1 MEHIERSMNLFEENY
16 SDPSDIVYTPD
27 SVAAD
32 IVSFFPICM
41 PCLDPCAGDGVFLK
55 FLPQGAE
62 YCEIRNGKDFFNYS
76 KSVDWIVGN
85 PPYSI
90 FKDFLAHSFNIA
102 ENIVYI
108 VPTNKI
114 FQSFKVMDLIER
126 NGGIHTMLI
135 YGCGQNVGFPF
146 GFSVGAFYFKKGFN
160 GSTKIIFRRLSK
172 SLQIEQKETA

>member
-1 MEHIERSMNLFEENY
+1 MEHLERGMSLFEENY

-27 SVAAD
+27 IVAAD
-32 IVSFFPICM
+32 IVSFFPICL

-55 FLPQGAE
+55 HLPQGAD
-62 YCEIRNGKDFFNYS
+62 YCEIMEGKDFFDYHN
-76 KSVDWIVGN
+76 KIDWIVGN

-102 ENIVYI
+102 KNIVYI

-114 FQSFKVMDLIER
+114 FQSFKVMDMIER
-126 NGGIHTMLI
+126 NGGIHTMLV
-135 YGCGQNVGFPF
+135 YGGGQNVGFPF

-160 GSTKIIFRRLSK
+160 GPTKIIFRRL
-172 SLQIEQKETA
+172 TAK